1 MTLGQV
7 KKTALALIEEYAPDN
22 DLLTDD
28 EDIQTRINLL
38 VNSAYQELSQ
48 IKKINATHILDR
60 TEKGNS
66 KYYREYDMPEDLYQ
80 LKNIIVK
87 DNETNE
93 VLSANLD
100 HYIENNKIFIND
112 LTEGNYIINYFKYPE
127 EINEETL
134 DDFKLELDQD
144 ACNVL
149 PYAVASDILKADIS
163 NDYSI
168 FEAKYQ
174 SMLRRLDNRKDLSI
188 TIGKL

>member
-22 DLLTDD
+22 DLLTED

-48 IKKINATHILDR
+48 IKKINAIHVLDR

-93 VLSANLD
+93 VLNNNLD
-100 HYIENNKIFIND
+100 YYIENNKIFIND
-112 LTEGNYIINYFKYPE
+112 KTEGNYIINYFKYPE

-174 SMLRRLDNRKDLSI
+174 SMLSRLDNRKDLSI

>member
-28 EDIQTRINLL
+28 EDIQMRINLL
-38 VNSAYQELSQ
+38 VNIAYQELSQ
-48 IKKINATHILDR
+48 IKKINATHMLDR
-60 TEKGNS
+60 TEKGN
-66 KYYREYDMPEDLYQ
+66 KTYYREYAMPNDLYQ

-87 DNETNE
+87 DSKTNE
-93 VLSANLD
+93 ILNTNLD

-112 LTEGNYIINYFKYPE
+112 LVDGNYVINYFKYPKEITE
-127 EINEETL
+127 EAE
-134 DDFKLELDQD
+134 DDLVLELDQD

-168 FEAKYQ
+168 FEKKYQ
-174 SMLRRLDNRKDLSI
+174 SMLSRLDNRKDLSI

>member
-48 IKKINATHILDR
+48 IKKINATHMLDR
-60 TEKGNS
+60 SEKGNS
-66 KYYREYDMPEDLYQ
+66 KYYREYDMPNDLYQ

-93 VLSANLD
+93 ILNANLD

-112 LTEGNYIINYFKYPE
+112 LTDGDYIINYFKYPE

-174 SMLRRLDNRKDLSI
+174 SMLSRLDNRKDLSI

>member
-22 DLLTDD
+22 DLLTEDD
-28 EDIQTRINLL
+28 DIQTRINLL
-38 VNSAYQELSQ
+38 VNNAYQELSQ
-48 IKKINATHILDR
+48 IKKINATHMLDR
-60 TEKGNS
+60 TEKG
-66 KYYREYDMPEDLYQ
+66 KKTYYREYDMPKDLYQ

-87 DNETNE
+87 DSETNE
-93 VLSANLD
+93 ILNANLD

-112 LTEGNYIINYFKYPE
+112 LTDGNYIINYFKYPK

-149 PYAVASDILKADIS
+149 PYAVASDILKADPT

-168 FEAKYQ
+168 FESKYQ
-174 SMLRRLDNRKDLSI
+174 SMFSRLDNRKDLSI

>member
-28 EDIQTRINLL
+28 EDIQMRINLL

-48 IKKINATHILDR
+48 IKKINATHMLDR

-66 KYYREYDMPEDLYQ
+66 KYFREYDMPEDLYQ

-87 DNETNE
+87 DSETNE
-93 VLSANLD
+93 VLNNNLD
-100 HYIENNKIFIND
+100 HYIENSKIFIND

-174 SMLRRLDNRKDLSI
+174 SMLSRLDNRKDLSI